1 MGFTNL
7 WPLFLLLTIPPV
19 IMLYILKRKYKEE
32 VISSSLL
39 WKEVYKNTRATTP
52 WEKFR
57 KNIMFLLQLIILL
70 LIILALM
77 KPFLKF
83 GGESYKNV
91 VIVVDNTAS
100 MSTIYNE
107 KTRLEEAKNLAKEF
121 LTSTEDGTNT
131 YIVNFD
137 GAGNLLSSGEPD
149 KVIAA
154 ETINEITQSYSSGD
168 INDVLSLVRAVG
180 EGIGEEYETLIFTDK
195 EVNLGEVNEK
205 VVSLANAGVNASI
218 DNISHKF
225 INDTARVIATVSNRG
240 RGTYEGDFSLYNGDE
255 LIKVESLILAEG
267 EKKTLT
273 FDLDGFKGKYLKG
286 ELSRKDIILE
296 DNLYYHVIG
305 DTKMKR
311 VLLVTEENV
320 FLERAFG
327 SIQNT
332 EVFKT
337 NEVSNLTDSD
347 NYDLYVFDNV
357 NPVVMPKKGSILFI
371 NPISNEFFKV
381 LEGGEMGEAKAVQG
395 QVSNYLESME
405 FTLSSYG
412 KIEVPYFGKSFL
424 TIDENSIGFKG
435 EFEGRQIAAL
445 SFDLHNSDLTL
456 KKEFPILMYELGEN
470 LILTG
475 MLYKSNF
482 KAGEKVIS
490 KGITSIDEELKVTY
504 PKGDILSIK
513 AGDEIKEEENLG
525 LYKLTLGEEEEL
537 FSVNFPSEKES
548 NTNSEGTYEIEN
560 LSKVKNDLK
569 RGLNISPFLIL
580 LSIVIVGYEWIM
592 YKRGN

>member
-1 MGFTNL
+1 MVFTSF
-7 WPLFLLLTIPPV
+7 WPLFLLITVPLL

-57 KNIMFLLQLIILL
+57 KNIMFLIQLIILL

-91 VIVVDNTAS
+91 IIVVDNTAS
-100 MSTIYNE
+100 MSTVYND
-107 KTRLEEAKNLAKEF
+107 KTRLQEAKNLAKEF
-121 LTSTEDGTNT
+121 LTSTEEGTNA
-131 YIVNFD
+131 YVVNFD
-137 GAGNLLSSGEPD
+137 GTGNLLSSGEAE
-149 KVIAA
+149 KEVAA
-154 ETINEITQSYSSGD
+154 ETIDGISQSYSYGD
-168 INDVLSLVRAVG
+168 INDVVSLVKAVG
-180 EGIGEEYETLIFTDK
+180 AGIGEEYETLIFTDK
-195 EVNLGEVNEK
+195 DVNLGDVNGK
-205 VVSLANAGVNASI
+205 VVSLANAGTNASV

-225 INDTARVIATVSNRG
+225 IGDNARVIATVSNRG
-240 RGTYEGDFSLYNGDE
+240 AGEYEGDFSLYNGDE
-255 LIKVESLILAEG
+255 LIQVESLTLAEG

-273 FDLDGFKGKYLKG
+273 FDLEGFSGEYLKG

-327 SIQNT
+327 SIENT

-337 NEVSNLTDSD
+337 NDVSNLTESD
-347 NYDLYVFDNV
+347 KYDLYIFDNV
-357 NPVVMPKKGSILFI
+357 TPLIMPSSGSMLFI
-371 NPISNEFFKV
+371 NPTSNEFFRV
-381 LEGGEMGEAKAVQG
+381 LEGGEMGEAKAIPG
-395 QVSNYLESME
+395 EVSNYLESME
-405 FTLSSYG
+405 FTVSSYG
-412 KIEVPYFGKSFL
+412 KIEVPYFGREFL
-424 TIDENSIGFKG
+424 NVEENTIGFKG
-435 EFEGRQIAAL
+435 EFEGRQIAAM
-445 SFDLHNSDLTL
+445 SFDLHNSDLAL
-456 KKEFPILMYELGEN
+456 KKEFPILMYELGET
-470 LILTG
+470 LISKG

-482 KAGEKVIS
+482 KAGEKVIA
-490 KGITSIDEELKVTY
+490 KGLTIDGELKVTY
-504 PKGDILSIK
+504 PNGEVLPIK
-513 AGDEIKEEENLG
+513 SGDEIKEDENLG
-525 LYKLTLGEEEEL
+525 LYKLNLGEEREL

-548 NTNSEGTYEIEN
+548 NTNVESVGESES
-560 LSKVKNDLK
+560 LSSVKGDLK
-569 RGLNISPFLIL
+569 RGINLAPFLIL
-580 LSIVIVGYEWIM
+580 LVISVVAYEWIM

>member
-1 MGFTNL
+1 MGFTSL
-7 WPLFLLLTIPPV
+7 GPLFLLITVPLL

-77 KPFLKF
+77 KPFFKF
-83 GGESYKNV
+83 GGENYKNV

-107 KTRLEEAKNLAKEF
+107 KTRLQEAKNLAKEF

-137 GAGNLLSSGEPD
+137 GSGNLLSSGEPD
-149 KVIAA
+149 KAIAA

-195 EVNLGEVNEK
+195 EVNLGEVNGK
-205 VVSLANAGVNASI
+205 VVSLANTGVNASI

-240 RGTYEGDFSLYNGDE
+240 TRIYDGDFSLYNGDE

-327 SIQNT
+327 SIPNT

-337 NEVSNLTDSD
+337 NDVSNLTDSD
-347 NYDLYVFDNV
+347 KYDLYIFDNV

-381 LEGGEMGEAKAVQG
+381 LEGGEIGEAKAVPG
-395 QVSNYLESME
+395 ELSNYLESME

-424 TIDENSIGFKG
+424 TVDENSIGFKG

-470 LILTG
+470 LISTG

-482 KAGEKVIS
+482 KAGERVIA
-490 KGITSIDEELKVTY
+490 KGITSIDDELKVTY

-560 LSKVKNDLK
+560 LSKVKSDLK
-569 RGLNISPFLIL
+569 RGLNLSPFLIL

>member
-1 MGFTNL
+1 MGFTSF
-7 WPLFLLLTIPPV
+7 WPLFLLITVPLL

-57 KNIMFLLQLIILL
+57 KNIMFLLQLLILL

-91 VIVVDNTAS
+91 IIVVDNTAS
-100 MSTIYNE
+100 MSTMYNE

-121 LTSTEDGTNT
+121 LTSKEEGTNA
-131 YIVNFD
+131 YVVNFD
-137 GAGNLLSSGEPD
+137 GTGNLLSSGEAE
-149 KVIAA
+149 KEVAI
-154 ETINEITQSYSSGD
+154 ETIDGISQSYSSGD
-168 INDVLSLVRAVG
+168 INEVLSLVKAVG
-180 EGIGEEYETLIFTDK
+180 LGIGEEYETLIFTD
-195 EVNLGEVNEK
+195 EDVNLGDINGK
-205 VVSLANAGVNASI
+205 VVSLANAGTNASV

-225 INDTARVIATVSNRG
+225 IGDNARVIATVSNRG
-240 RGTYEGDFSLYNGDE
+240 AGVYEGDFSLYNGDE
-255 LIKVESLILAEG
+255 LIQVESLTLAEG

-273 FDLDGFKGKYLKG
+273 FDLEGFTGGYLKG

-305 DTKMKR
+305 DTKMKK

-327 SIQNT
+327 SIENT

-337 NEVSNLTDSD
+337 NDVSNLTESD
-347 NYDLYVFDNV
+347 KYDLYIFDNV
-357 NPVVMPKKGSILFI
+357 TPLVMPSTGSMLFI
-371 NPISNEFFKV
+371 NPTSNEFFRV
-381 LEGGEMGEAKAVQG
+381 LEGGEIGEAKAAPG
-395 QVSNYLESME
+395 EVSNYLEAME

-412 KIEVPYFGKSFL
+412 KIELPYWGRKFL
-424 TIDENSIGFKG
+424 TVEENIIGFKG
-435 EFEGRQIAAL
+435 EFEGRQVAAM
-445 SFDLHNSDLTL
+445 SFDLHNSDLAL
-456 KKEFPILMYELGEN
+456 KKEFPILMYELGET
-470 LILTG
+470 LISKG

-482 KAGEKVIS
+482 KAGEKVIA
-490 KGITSIDEELKVTY
+490 KGLTIDGELKVTY
-504 PKGDILSIK
+504 PDGEALPIK
-513 AGDEIKEEENLG
+513 AGDEIKEDENLG
-525 LYKLTLGEEEEL
+525 LYKLTLEEEKEM

-548 NTNSEGTYEIEN
+548 NTNVESVGETES
-560 LSKVKNDLK
+560 LSKVKGDLK
-569 RGLNISPFLIL
+569 RGINLTPFLIL
-580 LSIVIVGYEWIM
+580 LATLIVSYEWIM

>member
-1 MGFTNL
+1 MGFANL
-7 WPLFLLLTIPPV
+7 WPLFLLITVPLL

>member
-1 MGFTNL
+1 MGFTNF
-7 WPLFLLLTIPPV
+7 WPLFLLITVPLL

-57 KNIMFLLQLIILL
+57 KNIMFLLQLLILL
-70 LIILALM
+70 LIIFALM

-107 KTRLEEAKNLAKEF
+107 KTRLEEAKSLAKEF
-121 LTSTEDGTNT
+121 LTSTEEGTNA

-137 GAGNLLSSGEPD
+137 GTGNLLSSGEAS
-149 KVIAA
+149 KEIAA
-154 ETINEITQSYSSGD
+154 ETINKINQSYSSGD
-168 INDVLSLVRAVG
+168 INDVLSLVKAVG
-180 EGIGEEYETLIFTDK
+180 AGIGEEYETLIFTDK
-195 EVNLGEVNEK
+195 DVNLGDVNGK
-205 VVSLANAGVNASI
+205 VVSLANAGTNGSV

-225 INDTARVIATVSNRG
+225 VGDTARVIATVSNRG
-240 RGTYEGDFSLYNGDE
+240 AGQYEGDFSLYNGTE
-255 LIKVESLILAEG
+255 LIQVESLTLAEG

-273 FDLDGFKGKYLKG
+273 FDLEGFSGECLKG

-296 DNLYYHVIG
+296 DNIYHHVIG
-305 DTKMKR
+305 DTKMKK

-337 NEVSNLTDSD
+337 NDVSNLTEADS
-347 NYDLYVFDNV
+347 YDLYVFDNV
-357 NPVVMPKKGSILFI
+357 NPLVMPSKGSMLFI
-371 NPISNEFFKV
+371 NPTSNEYFKV
-381 LEGGEMGEAKAVQG
+381 LEGEEMGEAKAVPG
-395 QVSNYLESME
+395 EVSKYLEPME

-412 KIEVPYFGKSFL
+412 KIELPYWGREFL
-424 TIDENSIGFKG
+424 TVDENAIGFKG
-435 EFEGRQIAAL
+435 EFEGRQIAAM
-445 SFDLHNSDLTL
+445 SFDLHNSDLAL

-470 LILTG
+470 LISKG

-482 KAGEKVIS
+482 KAGEKVVA
-490 KGITSIDEELKVTY
+490 KGLTVDGMLKVTY
-504 PKGDILSIK
+504 PNGETLDIKS
-513 AGDEIKEEENLG
+513 GDEIKEDENLG
-525 LYKLTLGEEEEL
+525 LYKLSLGEEKEL
-537 FSVNFPSEKES
+537 FSVNFPAEIES
-548 NTNSEGTYEIEN
+548 NTSAESIGETESLSSVKGDLRRGVN
-560 LSKVKNDLK
+560 LA
-569 RGLNISPFLIL
+569 PFLIL
-580 LSIVIVGYEWIM
+580 LGMGIVAYEWIM

>member
-1 MGFTNL
+1 MGFTSF
-7 WPLFLLLTIPPV
+7 WPLFLLITVPLL

-57 KNIMFLLQLIILL
+57 KNIMFLIQLIILL

-91 VIVVDNTAS
+91 IIVVDNTAS
-100 MSTIYNE
+100 MSTIYND
-107 KTRLEEAKNLAKEF
+107 KTRLQEAKNLAKDF
-121 LTSTEDGTNT
+121 LTSTEDGTNA
-131 YIVNFD
+131 YVVNFD
-137 GAGNLLSSGEPD
+137 GTGNLLSSGEAE
-149 KVIAA
+149 KEVAE
-154 ETINEITQSYSSGD
+154 ETIDGISQSYSYGD
-168 INDVLSLVRAVG
+168 INDVVSLVKAVG
-180 EGIGEEYETLIFTDK
+180 AGIGEEYETLIFTDK
-195 EVNLGEVNEK
+195 DVNLRDVNGK
-205 VVSLANAGVNASI
+205 VVSLANAGTNASV

-225 INDTARVIATVSNRG
+225 IGDNARVIATVSNRG
-240 RGTYEGDFSLYNGDE
+240 AGAYEGDFSLYNGDK
-255 LIKVESLILAEG
+255 LIQVESLTLAEG

-273 FDLDGFKGKYLKG
+273 FDLERFTGEYLKG

-327 SIQNT
+327 STPNT

-337 NEVSNLTDSD
+337 NDVSNLTESD
-347 NYDLYVFDNV
+347 KYDLYIFDNV
-357 NPVVMPKKGSILFI
+357 TPLIMPSSGSMLFI
-371 NPISNEFFKV
+371 NPTSNEFFRV
-381 LEGGEMGEAKAVQG
+381 LEGGEMGEAKAVNDE
-395 QVSNYLESME
+395 VSNYLESME
-405 FTLSSYG
+405 FTVSSYG
-412 KIEVPYFGKSFL
+412 KIEVPYFGREFL
-424 TIDENSIGFKG
+424 TVEENAIGFKG
-435 EFEGRQIAAL
+435 EFEGRQIAAM
-445 SFDLHNSDLTL
+445 SFDLHNSDLAL
-456 KKEFPILMYELGEN
+456 KKEFPILMYELGET
-470 LILTG
+470 LISKG

-482 KAGEKVIS
+482 KAGEKVIA
-490 KGITSIDEELKVTY
+490 KGLTVDGELKVTY
-504 PKGDILSIK
+504 PNGEVLPIK
-513 AGDEIKEEENLG
+513 SGDEIKEDENLG
-525 LYKLTLGEEEEL
+525 LYKLNLGEEKEL

-548 NTNSEGTYEIEN
+548 NTNAESVGETES
-560 LSKVKNDLK
+560 LSSVKGDLK
-569 RGLNISPFLIL
+569 RGINLAPFLIL
-580 LSIVIVGYEWIM
+580 LVISVVAYEWIM